1 VRTAWAG
8 AGECACLFLLWLL
21 FTTKASL
28 EECLAGAAAA
38 FVGTVGWEAA
48 QRAQP
53 LCFRPPFRALA
64 QIVYTP
70 WLILQDTWILAL
82 ELVRKARGKPSR
94 SLFELTRF
102 AADGTDCRSAAK
114 RALVIAYTTLSPNL
128 LILGVD
134 RKTRLMLFHQ
144 VRKDPVP
151 QIVGEI
157 ESA

>member
-1 VRTAWAG
+1 VRSAWEG

-28 EECLAGAAAA
+28 EECLAGAVAA
-38 FVGTVGWEAA
+38 FVSTVGWEVAKH
-48 QRAQP
+48 AQP
-53 LCFRPPFRALA
+53 LCFRPPFRAMA

-70 WLILQDTWILAL
+70 WLILQGTWVLAL
-82 ELVRKARGKPSR
+82 ELVRKARRKPSR

-102 AADGTDCRSAAK
+102 AAAGNDCRSAAK
-114 RALVIAYTTLSPNL
+114 RALVIAYTTLPPNF

-134 RKTRLMLFHQ
+134 KKARLMLFHQ
-144 VRKDPVP
+144 VRRDPVP
-151 QIVGEI
+151 NIVGEI